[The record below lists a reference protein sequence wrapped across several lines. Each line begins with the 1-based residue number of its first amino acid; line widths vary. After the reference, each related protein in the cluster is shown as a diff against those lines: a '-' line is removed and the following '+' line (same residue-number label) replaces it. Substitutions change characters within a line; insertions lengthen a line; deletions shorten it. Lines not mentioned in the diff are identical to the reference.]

1 MLRARIAIPVAVVAV
16 TGLLAT
22 AGIASASP
30 APHHVTVRA
39 LTFITDRPDSGN
51 AGDWAD
57 DSMTRAITITQTG
70 GSPGAYTFTAKLT
83 DDGSFKAI
91 KGAETPNQAAPY
103 AGNVIK
109 SAVTGSMNGHAGFTF
124 TASRLPRT
132 TFNAGVP
139 VTENDHGLDPSDS
152 TSTWY
157 ELAFPAGT
165 VFGGAGIGHWGW
177 TYDALVV
184 VRAFPFIG
192 LQQWTDAWNNN
203 YGDSVGDGQI
213 TG

>member
-1 MLRARIAIPVAVVAV
+1 MRARIAIPVAAVAV

-22 AGIASASP
+22 AGAASA
-30 APHHVTVRA
+30 APHQVTVRA
-39 LTFITDRPDSGN
+39 LTFIKDRPDSGN

-57 DSMTRAITITQTG
+57 DTMTRAITITQTG
-70 GSPGAYTFTAKLT
+70 GSPGAYTFTAKLA
-83 DDGSFKAI
+83 DDGTFKAI
-91 KGAETPNQAAPY
+91 KGAQVPNQAAPY
-103 AGNVIK
+103 AGDVIK
-109 SAVTGSMNGHAGFTF
+109 SAVTGSMNGYADFSF

-139 VTENDHGLDPSDS
+139 VTENDHGLDPADS

-165 VFGGAGIGHWGW
+165 VFGGAGIGNWGW
-177 TYDALVV
+177 TYDAIVV
-184 VRAFPFIG
+184 TRAFPF
-192 LQQWTDAWNNN
+192 LSLEQWIDAWDNN
-203 YGDSVGDGQI
+203 YGDSAGDGQI